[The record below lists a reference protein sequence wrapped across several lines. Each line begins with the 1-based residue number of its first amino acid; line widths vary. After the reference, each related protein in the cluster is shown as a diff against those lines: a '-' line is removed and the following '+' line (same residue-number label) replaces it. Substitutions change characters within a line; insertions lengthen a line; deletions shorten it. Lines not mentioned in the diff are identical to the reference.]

1 MLGDDCYLYARRRPV
16 LSPVADPTPGRGQED
31 DVRPELGRE
40 RNEVAWPRGNF
51 TAISPENESD
61 DSKIIT

>member
-1 MLGDDCYLYARRRPV
+1 V

-51 TAISPENESD
+51 TAISPEIESD
-61 DSKIIT
+61 DSKIITQT